1 MGLDMQQLI
10 GEFSNEANEFLEKAE
25 TEIIELE
32 KNPDPEKINAVFR
45 YIHTVKG
52 NSGMFEFQNL
62 SRLSHALESL
72 LGKFREGSLTINKE
86 YIDLMLE
93 AVDRLKLMIRELDKE
108 SSFDISSMTEQ
119 LKSAAAAEQKKTV
132 TENIAEEL
140 TITEED
146 VVRAFTEDFLK
157 EAAREAEKNHQFASV
172 AVLDLIEQRF
182 QSLGELAEFLS
193 QFGMNIKMR
202 HLLADSIP
210 DLETPSDFLPFA
222 FLILS
227 EQDIKEFLKKYDLRP
242 KFILSLYSPIQLI
255 QSKDTNQKQEKQAA
269 ENSDSYLRVRS
280 RLLDDLINLVGET
293 IITRNQLFQRSAFLN
308 DPEGGNILSRM
319 SQLITQLHEKIMHTR
334 LQELNS
340 INQRIQRV
348 VRDTAKNLGKQVE
361 FQFEG
366 GEVELDKTMIDT
378 ILDSIIHM
386 VRNSIDHG
394 IETPEERIRKGKNPI
409 GKIRLSASLQ
419 IGNIQLV
426 IDDDGQGLNH
436 EMIRKTAEAKGLIP
450 QGTGF
455 TQEEIEELVF
465 LPGFSTAKAVTE
477 TSGRGVGMDAVRTS
491 FKKLGGNVH
500 LKTVFGK
507 GTSIT
512 AVIPQT
518 VTVISC
524 LLITVDQ
531 TRYAIFQKNVSEL
544 IQFDP
549 ELFTIVN
556 GVRMYRFRE
565 SMLPLV
571 HLGKLLYPDRE
582 FKDEAEYVVI
592 VKSENYYFGILFDQ
606 MIGTEEIV
614 VKPLG
619 EFFSELKLFA
629 GATIMGDGEAVLILD
644 IAGIS
649 EFEGIESKNKESE
662 STRAASELKKE
673 TGYLLFEIMEH
684 RFATSLEYV
693 TNIEKLSNFQFEDL
707 SGIKVIQYKEDIIP
721 VVSLKDVYSLE
732 GESNQDSSF
741 LIIVSTE
748 NKEIAVMINE
758 IVDIVYDIHIVE
770 DNRYHG
776 ESVLGHSIINDK
788 STVIIDIQDL
798 ISKISKVQ
806 FSWIGKHLNVEPETV
821 HTEHTVQSAG

>member
-146 VVRAFTEDFLK
+146 VIRAFTEDFLK

-348 VRDTAKNLGKQVE
+348 VR
-361 FQFEG
+361 
-366 GEVELDKTMIDT
+366 
-378 ILDSIIHM
+378 
-386 VRNSIDHG
+386 
-394 IETPEERIRKGKNPI
+394 
-409 GKIRLSASLQ
+409 
-419 IGNIQLV
+419 
-426 IDDDGQGLNH
+426 
-436 EMIRKTAEAKGLIP
+436 
-450 QGTGF
+450 
-455 TQEEIEELVF
+455 
-465 LPGFSTAKAVTE
+465 
-477 TSGRGVGMDAVRTS
+477 
-491 FKKLGGNVH
+491 
-500 LKTVFGK
+500 
-507 GTSIT
+507 
-512 AVIPQT
+512 
-518 VTVISC
+518 
-524 LLITVDQ
+524 
-531 TRYAIFQKNVSEL
+531 
-544 IQFDP
+544 
-549 ELFTIVN
+549 
-556 GVRMYRFRE
+556 
-565 SMLPLV
+565 
-571 HLGKLLYPDRE
+571 
-582 FKDEAEYVVI
+582 
-592 VKSENYYFGILFDQ
+592 
-606 MIGTEEIV
+606 
-614 VKPLG
+614 
-619 EFFSELKLFA
+619 
-629 GATIMGDGEAVLILD
+629 
-644 IAGIS
+644 
-649 EFEGIESKNKESE
+649 
-662 STRAASELKKE
+662 
-673 TGYLLFEIMEH
+673 
-684 RFATSLEYV
+684 
-693 TNIEKLSNFQFEDL
+693 
-707 SGIKVIQYKEDIIP
+707 
-721 VVSLKDVYSLE
+721 
-732 GESNQDSSF
+732 
-741 LIIVSTE
+741 
-748 NKEIAVMINE
+748 
-758 IVDIVYDIHIVE
+758 
-770 DNRYHG
+770 
-776 ESVLGHSIINDK
+776 
-788 STVIIDIQDL
+788 
-798 ISKISKVQ
+798 
-806 FSWIGKHLNVEPETV
+806 
-821 HTEHTVQSAG
+821 